1 MKISFDFDS
10 TLAEKRMQRLARK
23 LIQAGHEIWITTSR
37 MDNQYGRSE
46 WNKDIRA
53 VAKMFQIPDERIQMT
68 NGADKWLYLKGFDIH
83 FDDDQIEIELIEENL
98 IDYVGVLIFD
108 P

>member
-10 TLAEKRMQRLARK
+10 TLAEDRMQRVAKK

-37 MDNQYGRSE
+37 MDNKHGRPE
-46 WNKDIRA
+46 WNRDVRA
-53 VAKMFQIPDERIQMT
+53 VAKMLKIPDERIQMT
-68 NGADKWLYLKGFDIH
+68 NGADKWHYLKGFDMH
-83 FDDDQIEIELIEENL
+83 FDDDQIEIELIDENL
-98 IDYVGVLIFD
+98 KECVGVLIFD

>member
-10 TLAEKRMQRLARK
+10 TLAEERMQRVAKK

-37 MDNQYGRSE
+37 MDNQHGRPE
-46 WNKDIRA
+46 RNRDIRA
-53 VAKMFQIPDERIQMT
+53 VAKILQIPNERIQMT
-68 NGADKWLYLKGFDIH
+68 NGADKWLYLKGFDMH

-98 IDYVGVLIFD
+98 PECVGVLIFD